1 MPAKRAPSTIIPDP
15 FILDAST
22 LAWLEKRHPQVDP
35 EVAVERFTFWACEY
49 QYSNWQRTFQ
59 NFLTREADNNKLGPM
74 LKKSPAP
81 KDKGELLKDRAKT
94 AGFRM
99 PNKGET
105 FSDYESALSMF
116 EKRNTSSVMSLV
128 HGAMPSRLSN
138 A

>member
-1 MPAKRAPSTIIPDP
+1 MPAKRAPSTTIPDP

-74 LKKSPAP
+74 LKKVKP
-81 KDKGELLKDRAKT
+81 KTIWDDLLAEADRI
-94 AGFRM
+94 GFRR
-99 PNKGET
+99 PREGEKI
-105 FSDYESALSMF
+105 ESYRAEIEAVKARTVSNVVTQL
-116 EKRNTSSVMSLV
+116 RSVMK
-128 HGAMPSRLSN
+128 
-138 A
+138 